1 VAKGTQGKLNLK
13 RDHQAQ
19 VYSGQ
24 MVLVVIRQEG
34 WTMLAVAKD
43 TEMKVGK
50 TTLGSQGTD

>member
-1 VAKGTQGKLNLK
+1 MAKGTQGKLDLK
-13 RDHQAQ
+13 RDHQ

-24 MVLVVIRQEG
+24 MVLVVVRQEG

-43 TEMKVGK
+43 TEIKVRK